1 LSDAPVRRRWPWL
14 LPSLGYAALIFYL
27 SSLTSPLPF
36 LPTSLFAHDKLLH
49 ATEYAGF
56 SAVLAWGLDRV
67 SRLGLRGAAMLAG
80 VSASAYGLTDEL
92 HQAFVPGRSA
102 DVNDWVADT
111 AGALAGALLAAV
123 VLRWWRSRARL
134 RA

>member
-1 LSDAPVRRRWPWL
+1 LSGAPGSRRWPWL
-14 LPSLGYAALIFYL
+14 LPALGYAALIFYL
-27 SSLTSPLPF
+27 SSQANPLPF
-36 LPTSLFAHDKLLH
+36 LPTSFFTHDKLLH

-67 SRLGLRGAAMLAG
+67 SGLGLRGAAMVAG
-80 VSASAYGLTDEL
+80 AAASAYGLTDEL

-102 DVNDWVADT
+102 DVFDWIADT
-111 AGALAGALLAAV
+111 TGALAGALLAFA
-123 VLRWWRSRARL
+123 VLRWWRSRANL